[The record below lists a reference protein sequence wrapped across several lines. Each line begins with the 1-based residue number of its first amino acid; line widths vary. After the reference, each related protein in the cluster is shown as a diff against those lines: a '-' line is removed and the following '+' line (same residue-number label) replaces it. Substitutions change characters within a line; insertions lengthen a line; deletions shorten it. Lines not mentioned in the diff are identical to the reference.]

1 MKKWPII
8 FCLLSLLSFWALPV
22 DGASPF
28 SSEKTYRITETEL
41 SRLESDL
48 DRALQENGKQKEQS
62 ERLRIQLRT
71 LETQSEERK
80 KTLETVRKS
89 FEEYVREERKKQ
101 ENLRRERNGAAAVAL
116 VLVLVL
122 AAALVAR
129 A

>member
-48 DRALQENGKQKEQS
+48 DRALTENGKQKEQS

-80 KTLETVRKS
+80 KALETVRKS
-89 FEEYVREERKKQ
+89 FEEYAKEERKKQ
-101 ENLRRERNGAAAVAL
+101 ERLRRERNGAAVIAAVLAA
-116 VLVLVL
+116 VLVL
-122 AAALVAR
+122 R
-129 A
+129 

>member
-22 DGASPF
+22 DAASPF

-48 DRALQENGKQKEQS
+48 DRALTENGKQKEQS
-62 ERLRIQLRT
+62 ERLRIQLKN

-80 KTLETVRKS
+80 KALETVRKS

-101 ENLRRERNGAAAVAL
+101 ESLRRKRNGALGLVGLMVVAL
-116 VLVLVL
+116 VCK
-122 AAALVAR
+122 
-129 A
+129 

>member
-22 DGASPF
+22 DAASPF

-80 KTLETVRKS
+80 KALETVRKS
-89 FEEYVREERKKQ
+89 FEEYVKEEQKKQ
-101 ENLRRERNGAAAVAL
+101 RSLRRERNGALGLVGLMVVAL
-116 VLVLVL
+116 VCK
-122 AAALVAR
+122 
-129 A
+129 

>member
-22 DGASPF
+22 DAASPF

-48 DRALQENGKQKEQS
+48 DRALTENGKQKEQS

-80 KTLETVRKS
+80 KALETVRKS
-89 FEEYVREERKKQ
+89 FEEYAKEERKKQ
-101 ENLRRERNGAAAVAL
+101 ERLRRERNGAAVIAAVLAA
-116 VLVLVL
+116 VLVL
-122 AAALVAR
+122 R
-129 A
+129 

>member
-22 DGASPF
+22 DAASPF

-80 KTLETVRKS
+80 KALETVRKS
-89 FEEYVREERKKQ
+89 FEEYAREERKKQ
-101 ENLRRERNGAAAVAL
+101 ESLRRERNAAIGVAGLLAVAL
-116 VLVLVL
+116 L
-122 AAALVAR
+122 AGK
-129 A
+129 

>member
-22 DGASPF
+22 DAASPF

-48 DRALQENGKQKEQS
+48 DRVLTENGKQKGQS

-80 KTLETVRKS
+80 KALETVRKS
-89 FEEYVREERKKQ
+89 FEEYAKEERKKQ
-101 ENLRRERNGAAAVAL
+101 ERLRRERNGAAVIAAVLAA
-116 VLVLVL
+116 VLVL
-122 AAALVAR
+122 R
-129 A
+129 

>member
-8 FCLLSLLSFWALPV
+8 FCLLFLLSFWALPV
-22 DGASPF
+22 DAASPF

-41 SRLESDL
+41 FRLESDL

-80 KTLETVRKS
+80 KALETVRKS
-89 FEEYVREERKKQ
+89 FEEYAKEERKKQ
-101 ENLRRERNGAAAVAL
+101 ESLRRERNGAAVIAAVLAA
-116 VLVLVL
+116 VLVL
-122 AAALVAR
+122 R
-129 A
+129 

>member
-1 MKKWPII
+1 MKPSYAA
-8 FCLLSLLSFWALPV
+8 FSLFFLLSFWALPV
-22 DGASPF
+22 DAASPF

-80 KTLETVRKS
+80 KALETVRKS
-89 FEEYVREERKKQ
+89 FEEYAREERKKQ
-101 ENLRRERNGAAAVAL
+101 ESLRRKRNAAIGVVGL
-116 VLVLVL
+116 MVV
-122 AAALVAR
+122 ALVAR
-129 A
+129 

>member
-22 DGASPF
+22 DAASPF

-48 DRALQENGKQKEQS
+48 DRALLENGKQTEQS

-80 KTLETVRKS
+80 KALETVRKS
-89 FEEYVREERKKQ
+89 FEEYAREERKKQ
-101 ENLRRERNGAAAVAL
+101 ERLRRERNGALGLVGLMVVAL
-116 VLVLVL
+116 VCK
-122 AAALVAR
+122 
-129 A
+129 

>member
-22 DGASPF
+22 DAASPF

-80 KTLETVRKS
+80 KALETVRKS

-101 ENLRRERNGAAAVAL
+101 ESLRRERNGALGLA
-116 VLVLVL
+116 LVL
-122 AAALVAR
+122 AAALVCK
-129 A
+129 

>member
-1 MKKWPII
+1 MKKWSLI
-8 FCLLSLLSFWALPV
+8 FCLFFLLSFWALPV

-48 DRALQENGKQKEQS
+48 DRALAENGKQKEQS

-80 KTLETVRKS
+80 KALETVRKS
-89 FEEYVREERKKQ
+89 FEEYEREERKKQ
-101 ENLRRERNGAAAVAL
+101 ERLRRERNAAIGVVGL
-116 VLVLVL
+116 MVV
-122 AAALVAR
+122 ALVAR
-129 A
+129 T

>member
-22 DGASPF
+22 DAVSPF

-48 DRALQENGKQKEQS
+48 DRALTENGKQKEQS

-80 KTLETVRKS
+80 KALETVRKS
-89 FEEYVREERKKQ
+89 FEEYAREERKKQ
-101 ENLRRERNGAAAVAL
+101 ENLRRERNGAAVIAAVLAA
-116 VLVLVL
+116 VLVL
-122 AAALVAR
+122 R
-129 A
+129 